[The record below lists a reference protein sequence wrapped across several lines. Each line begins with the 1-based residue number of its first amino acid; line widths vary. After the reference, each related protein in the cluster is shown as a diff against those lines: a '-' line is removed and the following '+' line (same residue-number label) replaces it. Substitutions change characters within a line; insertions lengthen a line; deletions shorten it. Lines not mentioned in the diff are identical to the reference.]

1 MMALNIFKAFS
12 LLQENGQQDLLQ
24 QQLTMLQKELEAC
37 RHQYKYSIFSRTF
50 FVFAF

>member
-1 MMALNIFKAFS
+1 MIDLKIFKAFS

-37 RHQYKYSIFSRTF
+37 RHQYKYFILSRTL